1 MDKHKLG
8 MRMFELLGSLENEE
22 CLDFG
27 EFMKAVGTFCML
39 GQVILGCFFESDPV
53 LLTSAV
59 VYGARQEGGAT

>member
-39 GQVILGCFFESDPV
+39 GQVILGCFFESD
-53 LLTSAV
+53 L
-59 VYGARQEGGAT
+59 